1 MCSLFFRKFWGI
13 SHTVPAVWHEA
24 ASAAIK
30 GFAQQSPGPGPYLIR
45 TPFVLYGESMELSI
59 IGYDSIGA
67 WVKTADTMEELLSYR
82 NTGGLTWIQVNKLK
96 DGAEISPLIDA
107 FGIHPL
113 TVEDILD
120 TEQRPKAEEFDTYL
134 FITLKSL
141 RLLIG
146 EEEELVLD
154 QISLILTQDT
164 VITFQ
169 KTSDY
174 SFDTIRRRIFNNI
187 GRIRKMGADY
197 LAYGIMDAVVD
208 NYFVALDTL
217 EDRLEAF
224 EDRAIDE
231 NDAALIPDL
240 QRLKQ
245 ILLRIR
251 RIIWPLRESLAILL
265 RLESDLIS
273 PDMKPFL
280 KDLHDNVIQA
290 IETVETYREI
300 LTGVME
306 VNLSALSNRM
316 NKVMKVLT
324 IISTIFIPLTF
335 IVGVYG
341 MNFSYMPELDYLYAY
356 PIIWGVM
363 VIIAVGMLIFFKRR
377 HWI

>member
-1 MCSLFFRKFWGI
+1 M
-13 SHTVPAVWHEA
+13 
-24 ASAAIK
+24 
-30 GFAQQSPGPGPYLIR
+30 
-45 TPFVLYGESMELSI
+45 
-59 IGYDSIGA
+59 
-67 WVKTADTMEELLSYR
+67 KTADTMEELLSYR

-96 DGAEISPLIDA
+96 DGAGISPLIDA

-113 TVEDILD
+113 TVEDILE

-141 RLLIG
+141 LIG
-146 EEEELVLD
+146 EEEGPVLD

-169 KTSDY
+169 KSSDY

-197 LAYGIMDAVVD
+197 LAYGIMDTVVD

-217 EDRLEAF
+217 EDRLEDF

-231 NDAALIPDL
+231 NDASLIPDL

-245 ILLRIR
+245 ILMRIR

-265 RLESDLIS
+265 RLDSDLIS

-363 VIIAVGMLIFFKRR
+363 VIIAAGMLIFFKRR
-377 HWI
+377 HWL

>member
-1 MCSLFFRKFWGI
+1 
-13 SHTVPAVWHEA
+13 
-24 ASAAIK
+24 
-30 GFAQQSPGPGPYLIR
+30 
-45 TPFVLYGESMELSI
+45 MELSI

-67 WVKTADTMEELLSYR
+67 WMKTADTMEELLSYR

-96 DGAEISPLIDA
+96 DGAGISPLIDA

-113 TVEDILD
+113 TVEDILE

-141 RLLIG
+141 LIG
-146 EEEELVLD
+146 EEEGPVLD

-169 KTSDY
+169 KSSDY

-197 LAYGIMDAVVD
+197 LAYGIMDTVVD

-217 EDRLEAF
+217 EDRLEDF

-231 NDAALIPDL
+231 NDASLIPDL

-245 ILLRIR
+245 ILMRIR

-265 RLESDLIS
+265 RLDSDLIS

-363 VIIAVGMLIFFKRR
+363 VIIAAGMLIFFKRR
-377 HWI
+377 HWL